1 MALEPINIVNRA
13 CARIGIDPIESF
25 ADEFAGTKA
34 GQIYD
39 ALVEFCLGV
48 YGFSWG
54 QKMVALTRL
63 SEASTLGFDYVYQ
76 LPGDR
81 LGPPLRLSDD
91 AANAHPDFARYTLSE
106 DKVHTSA
113 AAVYAL
119 IKFKPDP
126 ALWSA
131 PFAEVVTL
139 ALAGDL
145 AFMFADD
152 GNTQAQ
158 YLERAF
164 GAPQEQCRGGA
175 MAVAINEDARATPPR
190 RLPQGNDPFTRAHNG
205 AWR

>member
-1 MALEPINIVNRA
+1 MALEPISIVNRA

-39 ALVEFCLGV
+39 ALVEFSLGV

-54 QKMVALTRL
+54 QKMVALSRL
-63 SEASTLGFDYVYQ
+63 SAVSQLGYDYVYQ

-81 LGPPLRLSDD
+81 LGPPLRISDD
-91 AANAHPDFARYTLSE
+91 AAAVHPDFARYTLSA
-106 DKVHTSA
+106 DQVHA
-113 AAVYAL
+113 DAEALYAL

-126 ALWSA
+126 ALWSSS
-131 PFAEVVTL
+131 FAEAVTL

-152 GNTQAQ
+152 ATTRAQ
-158 YLERAF
+158 FREDAF
-164 GAPQEQCRGGA
+164 GAPQEEYRGGA
-175 MAVAINEDARATPPR
+175 MGAAIKEDARATPPR
-190 RLPQGNDPFTRAHNG
+190 RLPQGRDPFSMAHNG